1 MRIGVTYLF
10 ELEATIDPDE
20 SLELPLFVVG
30 LVVLVAV
37 VAAAVAVV
45 VGVAV
50 GRWLLLLFP
59 LCVSWLFAVGY

>member
-10 ELEATIDPDE
+10 ELEAMIDPDE

-50 GRWLLLLFP
+50 VG
-59 LCVSWLFAVGY
+59 VDAVVVMVVQV